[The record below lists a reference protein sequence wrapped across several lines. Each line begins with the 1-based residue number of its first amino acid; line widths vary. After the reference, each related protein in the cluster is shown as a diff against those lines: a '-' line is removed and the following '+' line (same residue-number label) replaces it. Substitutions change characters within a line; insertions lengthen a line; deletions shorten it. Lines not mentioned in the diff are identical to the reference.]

1 MATRPQ
7 RSLRRE
13 YELYIEDE
21 IENYKES
28 ISRSA
33 LLSIGDEAARNL
45 ASQQQFAL
53 TELLLCEEVDRL
65 IARRLR
71 LPAYSTWRRRRVKLL
86 AELRRPERWG
96 LRPDD
101 AIVRAVHPKAE
112 GHVLLAGVDAERSAL
127 YLAAN
132 GCEVTAIDPEEDAIQ
147 RVIEAAAEV
156 GLAERVHGAIADLST
171 WVPASQLMAVV
182 CAPHALADLSP
193 KARARAIE
201 ALQRATADG
210 GVHVLQTRPKS
221 RDGRPSGGGISL
233 DELRAKYLG
242 WEVSV
247 ERAIGETSDT
257 FLARKIS

>member
-1 MATRPQ
+1 MASRPQ

-13 YELYIEDE
+13 YELYLEDE

-45 ASQQQFAL
+45 ASEQQFAL

-71 LPAYSTWRRRRVKLL
+71 LPAYSTWRRRRVKVM

-101 AIVRAVHPKAE
+101 AIVRAVHPSSE
-112 GHVLLAGVDAERSAL
+112 GHVLLAGVEAERSAL

-132 GCEVTAIDPEEDAIQ
+132 GCEVTAIGSEEDSIQ
-147 RVIEAAAEV
+147 RVIDAAEEA
-156 GLAERVHGAIADLST
+156 GLGERVHVALADLST
-171 WVPASQLMAVV
+171 WVPASKLVAVV
-182 CAPHALADLSP
+182 CAAHALADLSP

-210 GVHVLQTRPKS
+210 GVHLVKACDDDVLRVN
-221 RDGRPSGGGISL
+221 L
-233 DELRAKYLG
+233 DELMSKYRG
-242 WEVSV
+242 WDVSV
-247 ERAIGETSDT
+247 ERSAGELADT